1 MSVFF
6 SVNLRYQKEDSVRS
20 TLTSNAN
27 GATRMAAPFFVPM
40 GNYWLIFDRI
50 FWWGHTALLV
60 FYRIL
65 VKNEMLKHFLVC
77 SLVGIE
83 IESAV
88 LPGWFGA
95 LFLPCKVLFRSFTRN
110 ENMVMRHQN
119 ITMLEDMM
127 TNSKHNQVKSSKLGA
142 VTQGR

>member
-1 MSVFF
+1 
-6 SVNLRYQKEDSVRS
+6 
-20 TLTSNAN
+20 
-27 GATRMAAPFFVPM
+27 
-40 GNYWLIFDRI
+40 
-50 FWWGHTALLV
+50 
-60 FYRIL
+60 
-65 VKNEMLKHFLVC
+65 MLKHFLVC

-88 LPGWFGA
+88 LSGWYCAF
-95 LFLPCKVLFRSFTRN
+95 FCHEKFCFVVLTRN

-119 ITMLEDMM
+119 ITMLEGMM